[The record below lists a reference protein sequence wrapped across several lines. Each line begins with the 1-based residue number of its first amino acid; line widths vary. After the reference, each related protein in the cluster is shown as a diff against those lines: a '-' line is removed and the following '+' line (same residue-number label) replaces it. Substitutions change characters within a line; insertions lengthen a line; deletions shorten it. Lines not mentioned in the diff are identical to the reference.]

1 VGHHLGRHPGVKL
14 LGRNQSDA
22 RVSVFLV
29 VPGEKIPAKGPGI
42 FNRTETSWKLRTVL
56 ECLELGLRI
65 GIVVAHMRPA
75 VGFGDSQ
82 IR

>member
-1 VGHHLGRHPGVKL
+1 VGHHLALHPAVKL

-42 FNRTETSWKLRTVL
+42 FHRTETSWKLRTIL
-56 ECLELGLRI
+56 EGLELGLRI
-65 GIVVAHMRPA
+65 GIVVAPMRPA
-75 VGFGDSQ
+75 MGFGDPQ